1 MRFPVF
7 ILLFLLCF
15 QTQAQDTM
23 AYSRQEV
30 IYGRKDGLAMTM
42 MVLTPAKGNQRG
54 IVSIVSGNW
63 VSNMRRIERSIDAS
77 KIYLNHGYTV
87 FLVVHGSQP
96 RYSLQDAV
104 GDIKRAVQFIRYN
117 ATQYKIS
124 PDHLGVVGRSSGGH
138 LSLMAGLAD
147 NNGDPS
153 ASDPVERV
161 SGKVQAVA
169 CFFPPTD
176 FLNYGMQDMRPAQQK
191 RFLQTI
197 GVLGAFTF
205 TLYDSLKKIYVEVT
219 DSAQTLAI
227 AKSMSPAQ
235 LVTPDDPPVMIWHG
249 DKDIVVPLQQSQ
261 VLKQRMEAAGLPI
274 VLKIKPGGQHGWS
287 DILEDEKDFI
297 AWFDKQLK
305 VTKRQ

>member
-1 MRFPVF
+1 MRFSSF
-7 ILLFLLCF
+7 IILFLLSF
-15 QTQAQDTM
+15 YAQAQDTM
-23 AYSRQEV
+23 AFSRQEV

-42 MVLTPAKGNQRG
+42 LVLTPAKGNQRG

-63 VSNMRRIERSIDAS
+63 VSSMRRMDRWIDAS
-77 KIYLNHGYTV
+77 KIYLEHGYSV

-96 RYSLQDAV
+96 RYSLQDAA
-104 GDIKRAVQFIRYN
+104 GDVKRAVQFIRYN
-117 ATQYKIS
+117 AAQYKVS
-124 PDHLGVVGRSSGGH
+124 PDHLGVLGHSSGGH

-147 NNGDPS
+147 NHGNPA

-176 FLNYGMQDMRPAQQK
+176 FLNYGMQGINPAQQK
-191 RFLQTI
+191 RFLQTL

-205 TLYDSLKKIYVEVT
+205 TEYDSTKKIYVEVT
-219 DSAQTLAI
+219 DSARTLAL

-249 DKDIVVPLQQSQ
+249 DKDIIVPLQQSQ
-261 VLKQRMEAAGLPI
+261 LLKQRMEAAGLPV
-274 VLKIKPGGQHGWS
+274 VLKIKPGGQHGWR
-287 DILEDEKDFI
+287 DILADEKDFV
-297 AWFDKQLK
+297 AWFDKHLK
-305 VTKRQ
+305 VK

>member
-1 MRFPVF
+1 MRFSSF
-7 ILLFLLCF
+7 IILFLLSF
-15 QTQAQDTM
+15 YAQAQDTM
-23 AYSRQEV
+23 AFSQQEV

-42 MVLTPAKGNQRG
+42 LVLTPAKGNQRG

-63 VSNMRRIERSIDAS
+63 ISSMRRMDRWIDAS
-77 KIYLNHGYTV
+77 KIYLKHGYSV

-96 RYSLQDAV
+96 RYSLQDAS

-117 ATQYKIS
+117 AAQYKIS
-124 PDHLGVVGRSSGGH
+124 PDHLGVLGHSSGGH

-147 NNGDPS
+147 NAGNPA
-153 ASDPVERV
+153 ASDPVERA

-176 FLNYGMQDMRPAQQK
+176 FLNYGMQGIKPAQQK
-191 RFLQTI
+191 RFLQTL

-205 TLYDSLKKIYVEVT
+205 TEYDSTKKIYVEVT
-219 DSAQTLAI
+219 DSARTLAI

-249 DKDIVVPLQQSQ
+249 DKDVIVPLQQSQ
-261 VLKQRMEAAGLPI
+261 LLQQRMEAAKLPV
-274 VLKIKPGGQHGWS
+274 VLKIKPGGQHGWK
-287 DILEDEKDFI
+287 DILEDEKDFV
-297 AWFDKQLK
+297 AWFDKHLK
-305 VTKRQ
+305 VK